1 MRGVLLAT
9 TLLVGLSS
17 GEVPESC
24 YSHIDVSI
32 IIIIII
38 IIIIKPLLV
47 GAVLSP
53 GR

>member
-38 IIIIKPLLV
+38 IKPLLV

>member
-38 IIIIKPLLV
+38 IIIKPLLV